1 MANHSILY
9 KLGKNFGKRT
19 IMLCQY
25 LLDKYDN
32 SRIVARLVD
41 QLLRCGTSIGANISE
56 GQDAVSNAD
65 FVNKHAIALKEARE
79 TLYWLELLHETNYL
93 TDDEFN
99 SIYNDCNQLT
109 GALVNSIKANK
120 DK

>member
-32 SRIVARLVD
+32 NRIVARLVD

-79 TLYWLELLHETNYL
+79 TLYCSNCFMRL
-93 TDDEFN
+93 TTSPMTN
-99 SIYNDCNQLT
+99 SIL
-109 GALVNSIKANK
+109 SITTATN
-120 DK
+120 

>member
-1 MANHSILY
+1 MINHSILY
-9 KLGKNFGKRT
+9 SLGKNFGKR
-19 IMLCQY
+19 IILLCQF
-25 LLDKYDN
+25 LLDKYETN
-32 SRIVARLVD
+32 RIIFRLVD

-93 TDDEFN
+93 NDDEFQ

-109 GALVNSIKANK
+109 GSLVNMIKANK
-120 DK
+120 NK